1 MVFGGRTGLVL
12 IHDMGSGWVQGVV
25 TDVTCG
31 SVCDRDQNGIMQ
43 VFKFFLGA
51 DQGIKT
57 NSEQLIS
64 TDQHTFS
71 DT

>member
-1 MVFGGRTGLVL
+1 V
-12 IHDMGSGWVQGVV
+12 I
-25 TDVTCG
+25 
-31 SVCDRDQNGIMQ
+31 NII
-43 VFKFFLGA
+43 GA
-51 DQGIKT
+51 DQGIKM